1 MSAYNNGNEQYRWKL
16 TIPLKKSTAA
26 FEKASQNVL
35 SWKCWL
41 FLSYGMKKKSLFI
54 GESDCRD
61 SFIKTGVC
69 SVCKEISNIEL
80 N

>member
-1 MSAYNNGNEQYRWKL
+1 MSAYNNGKEQYRWKL

-41 FLSYGMKKKSLFI
+41 FLSYGMKKKIAFYR
-54 GESDCRD
+54 G
-61 SFIKTGVC
+61 K
-69 SVCKEISNIEL
+69 
-80 N
+80 